1 MPKLP
6 VLYENVNISAV
17 ASWCPLVSH
26 RLTHGENQHYLC
38 WTRREDKQCITVTVT
53 TVTSYSDRV
62 YYWTFVRD
70 VVVKN
75 GHYNKI
81 VHHLTLI
88 ETLCVTCRV
97 TMLLSLNQ
105 TDMWPPNSPDLN
117 PVDYAVWETLQ
128 QLVYQHRSFTSVAE
142 LKQAINLDLFL
153 LPRWSRPLSR
163 AAATFP
169 AAAEFGATSWTEAHH
184 ITSEPKYGTCGI
196 YC

>member
-6 VLYENVNISAV
+6 V

-88 ETLCVTCRV
+88 ETLCVTCSV

-142 LKQAINLDLFL
+142 LKQAIVNAWQELSQSFIDRSINEWRRHLECVVYQNGGHIEHLF
-153 LPRWSRPLSR
+153 
-163 AAATFP
+163 
-169 AAAEFGATSWTEAHH
+169 
-184 ITSEPKYGTCGI
+184 K
-196 YC
+196 